1 MKKMFVA
8 LPLVGVLLLTGC
20 GSAQTVDSSEAP
32 NTPVKNVATKELTDL
47 KARYTD
53 AGFECKDWSV
63 KSTFPKA
70 KSSGSCA
77 EETKIGHFD
86 SKAEVEKQ
94 LDESKAWST
103 SNKIGKRSWVVGDTW
118 IIATPKPDEV
128 ATKLSGKVVTF

>member
-1 MKKMFVA
+1 MLVA

-20 GSAQTVDSSEAP
+20 GSARTADSSETP
-32 NTPVKNVATKELTDL
+32 NIPATNAATKDLTEL

-63 KSTFPKA
+63 NSGFPKA

-77 EETKIGHFD
+77 EETKIGYFD
-86 SKAEVEKQ
+86 SNADVEKQ
-94 LDESKAWST
+94 LAESKAWSG
-103 SNKIGKRSWVVGDTW
+103 SNKIGKRSWVVGDKW